1 MPRAHDV
8 CDEQHTSTVHVRQV
22 ESEMPDSADLQQV
35 VAIFAALAVPSR
47 ARIVFAL
54 SHAELCVC
62 DLAALMGM
70 TMSAVSHQLRLLRG
84 LGLVKFRKEG
94 RLAHYSLDDA
104 HASGILT
111 QVLEHVRHRRPLAA
125 GIRKRSRRQIDST
138 AGAEKPARRVGR
150 TSKG

>member
-1 MPRAHDV
+1 MPKPHDG
-8 CDEQHTSTVHVRQV
+8 CDEQHTSTVQVKQV
-22 ESEMPDSADLQQV
+22 ERELPDSADLQQV
-35 VAIFAALAVPSR
+35 VAIFGALAVPSR

-62 DLAALMGM
+62 DLAALLGM

-125 GIRKRSRRQIDST
+125 GIRKRSRRQIHSSVD
-138 AGAEKPARRVGR
+138 AEKTALQVGR
-150 TSKG
+150 TFKR